1 MAYSLEKYAE
11 FLEERGDPAPL
22 GPAPAPFHS
31 AQPHLPRLSAIRCV
45 VWNGYGTLLLLSGG
59 TPHLLNPDATMRK
72 IALEKT
78 IHEFKMWQSMTRKP
92 GEPSKY
98 METVVRQVA
107 DRLAMTRYNAP
118 HCELRFDAVWAGVL
132 GRLFQKEYSY
142 DTGFYGE
149 LGDYCQKIT
158 YYYLRVSQ
166 GAACVPQAAA
176 TLRELHARGVVQ
188 GVHADGQCNLPAQLW
203 RSLVA
208 QESVAALTDLFDPG
222 LLLWSFEIGSRKTG
236 SSSFPALLRALARR
250 GYAPHNVLYVGA
262 DVERDIAPANRIG
275 LRTALALLDKGS
287 TTVTPEQLKDKR
299 TRPDCL
305 LTEIGQVLEIV

>member
-11 FLEERGDPAPL
+11 FLDERGDPAPL
-22 GPAPAPFHS
+22 GPAPAPYRS
-31 AQPHLPRLSAIRCV
+31 AQPYLPRIPGIRCV

-59 TPHLLNPDATMRK
+59 TPQLLNPDPTMRK

-78 IHEFKMWQSMTRKP
+78 IHEFKMWQAMTRKP

-158 YYYLRVSQ
+158 YYYLRASQ
-166 GAACVPQAAA
+166 GATAVPQASP
-176 TLRELHARGVVQ
+176 TLRELRDRGLAQ

-203 RSLVA
+203 RCLTAHGTVASLA
-208 QESVAALTDLFDPG
+208 ELFDPA
-222 LLLWSFEIGSRKTG
+222 LLLWSFEIGMRKTG
-236 SSSFPALLRALARR
+236 ASSFQALLRALAKR
-250 GYAPHNVLYVGA
+250 GYAPQNVLYVGS
-262 DVERDIAPANRIG
+262 DVERDIAPANRHG
-275 LRTALALLDKGS
+275 LRTALALVDKGS
-287 TTVTPEQLKDKR
+287 TAVTPEQLKDKR

-305 LTEIGQVLEIV
+305 LTELGQVLEIV